1 MNMRSTAFAG
11 DKWTKLD
18 WKIQLEG
25 RFSLQGALEQFKQPD
40 YDGWRLPT
48 FDELKTLIDNKDVV
62 KKFLT
67 HKDDVAAMWSSTRCD
82 EAYACAINRPIIPGT
97 LHHWAMMLDGHT
109 TLYSKSAFLGVR
121 LVRNSST
128 KLPNS

>member
-1 MNMRSTAFAG
+1 MNTQSTAFVK

-18 WKIQLEG
+18 WRIQHEG

-62 KKFLT
+62 KKFLPHSYDT
-67 HKDDVAAMWSSTRCD
+67 SAMWSSTRCD
-82 EAYACAINRPIIPGT
+82 ESQASAINRPIIPGT
-97 LHHWAMMLDGHT
+97 LHHWAMMLSGDS
-109 TLYSKSAFLGVR
+109 TLYSKSAFLVVR
-121 LVRNSST
+121 LVRSNT
-128 KLPNS
+128 MKLPTS